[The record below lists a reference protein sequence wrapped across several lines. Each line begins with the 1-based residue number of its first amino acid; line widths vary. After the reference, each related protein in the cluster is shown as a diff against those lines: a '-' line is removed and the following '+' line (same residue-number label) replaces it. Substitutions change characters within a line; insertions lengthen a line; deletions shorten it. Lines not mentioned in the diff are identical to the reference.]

1 MCVWPRPRVP
11 VEHQENRSGAWESP
25 RCDRPDSPIGR
36 AILESG
42 SGYRE
47 LATPHGSRRTPLGT
61 SSPSRHGLHHPECRY
76 RTRASL
82 LHLSIVD
89 LLARASFNEPCWR
102 RSARA
107 APERGVAGEFAV
119 HVVAGMGGHWYT
131 LSGAMRTISRSAS
144 GSGGGVAPFMYLSYI
159 S

>member
-1 MCVWPRPRVP
+1 VLAHRFGGPFSDQDPGIGNGPRLMDR
-11 VEHQENRSGAWESP
+11 VEHLSGHFLL
-25 RCDRPDSPIGR
+25 R
-36 AILESG
+36 AMAHTTRNVDVGHGHRWLTSLSLICWH
-42 SGYRE
+42 E
-47 LATPHGSRRTPLGT
+47 LHSMK
-61 SSPSRHGLHHPECRY
+61 PS
-76 RTRASL
+76 
-82 LHLSIVD
+82 
-89 LLARASFNEPCWR
+89 WR
-102 RSARA
+102 RGARA